1 MSGALTSSMVSSDMW
16 LILLVVVPMMAAPI
30 CILLRSGTA
39 AWTVATAVSWAVL
52 AISIYLLNSV
62 LDGGTMVYRIGGWDA
77 PWGIEYRLD
86 AVGAFVV
93 VIVAAIGAVVMPYA
107 RASVAAEIPAE
118 RHYLFYA
125 MVLLCLAGLL
135 GITVTG
141 DAFNLFVFLEIS
153 SLSTYV
159 LISLG
164 SDRRALTAA
173 YRYLIMGTLGATFY
187 IIGVGLMYQMTGTLN
202 IADLATILPAVADTR
217 TILAAL
223 AFLTVGIS
231 LKMAL
236 FPLHT
241 WLPNAYTFAPSAV
254 TAFLAATATKV
265 SVYILLRIIFTVFG
279 QVDVFAT
286 FPIQPLLMAMAIA
299 AMFLASLSAIWQE
312 NIKRMMAY
320 SSVAQIGYMVLGMA
334 IATESGLAG
343 SIVHLFNH
351 ALMKGGAFMAIG
363 IVVFATGAV
372 TLKDLEGIGRR
383 MPLTMGAFVV
393 SGLGL
398 IGIPLTVGFV
408 SKWQLVG
415 AAMEV
420 DMWPLA
426 ALIVLSSLLAII
438 YVWRIF
444 EVAYL
449 REPAITEHGPRE
461 VPLSMLIP
469 TWILALASLYFGAN
483 ATFTLD
489 VAHTAARQ
497 LMGGL

>member
-1 MSGALTSSMVSSDMW
+1 MTDALLSSNPW
-16 LILLVVVPMMAAPI
+16 LILLVVVPLMAAPV
-30 CILLRSGTA
+30 CVLLRNGTA
-39 AWTVATAVSWAVL
+39 AWSVATAVIWAVF
-52 AISIYLLNSV
+52 AISIYLLNTV
-62 LDGGTMVYRIGGWDA
+62 LETGTMVYRIGGWDA
-77 PWGIEYRLD
+77 PWGIEYSLD
-86 AVGAFVV
+86 TVGAFVV
-93 VIVAAIGAVVMPYA
+93 VIVSAIGAVVMPYA
-107 RASVAAEIPAE
+107 RQSVAAEIPKE

-125 MVLLCLAGLL
+125 MILLCLAGML

-202 IADLATILPAVADTR
+202 FADLATIMPAVADTR

-236 FPLHT
+236 FPLHA
-241 WLPNAYTFAPSAV
+241 WLPNAYTFAPSVV
-254 TAFLAATATKV
+254 TVFIAATATKV
-265 SVYILLRIIFTVFG
+265 SVYVLLRIIFTVFG
-279 QVDVFAT
+279 EVDVFAT
-286 FPIQPLLMAMAIA
+286 FPIQPLLFTMALA

-312 NIKRMMAY
+312 NLKRMMAY
-320 SSVAQIGYMVLGMA
+320 SSVAQIGYMVLGIA

-351 ALMKGGAFMAIG
+351 ALMKGTAFMAIG
-363 IVVFATGAV
+363 AVIFATGAV
-372 TLKDLEGIGRR
+372 TLKDLEGIGKR

-393 SGLGL
+393 AGLGL
-398 IGIPLTVGFV
+398 IGVPLTVGFV
-408 SKWQLVG
+408 SKWQLVT
-415 AAMEV
+415 AALEV
-420 DMWPLA
+420 EMWPLA
-426 ALIVLSSLLAII
+426 ALILLSSLLAIV
-438 YVWRIF
+438 YVWRVF

-449 REPAITEHGPRE
+449 RPVPASAGPVRE
-461 VPLSMLIP
+461 VPLSMLVP
-469 TWILALASLYFGAN
+469 TWILALAGIYFGAH